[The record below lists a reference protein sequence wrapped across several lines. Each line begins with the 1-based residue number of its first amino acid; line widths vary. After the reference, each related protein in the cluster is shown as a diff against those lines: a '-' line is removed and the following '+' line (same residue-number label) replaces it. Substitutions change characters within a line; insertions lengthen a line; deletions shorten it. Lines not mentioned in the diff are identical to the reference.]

1 MTRVICSVDFH
12 VSFGVFGDNY
22 SVQFFFWANSKIS
35 VAYGSSKFVH
45 SVGGEASGPMLM
57 DHHREL
63 NEKNIDHVT
72 IAKKSNQ
79 YNLATIPWSMTA

>member
-12 VSFGVFGDNY
+12 VPFGVFGDNY

-45 SVGGEASGPMLM
+45 SVRGEA
-57 DHHREL
+57 
-63 NEKNIDHVT
+63 
-72 IAKKSNQ
+72 
-79 YNLATIPWSMTA
+79 